1 MKENSPDNYDLATSW
16 RWKLID
22 GIHCWMAV
30 LYLLLRGA
38 SHAIII
44 VTMHK
49 IMRMS
54 VGHIHGHMI

>member
-22 GIHCWMAV
+22 GIHCWMTV

-44 VTMHK
+44 VTTRTRSCECLWDISM
-49 IMRMS
+49 
-54 VGHIHGHMI
+54 GT